1 MIIHSIRIEDA
12 APISRL
18 TRVQAVHRRHR
29 INVDARGQS
38 FGDRVQD
45 ARERAGLTQ
54 TQLADRA
61 GLSVQP
67 IRWAEWER
75 GKSVQADTLARIARA
90 LDCDMSVLWY
100 GEPAERTTGD
110 E

>member
-1 MIIHSIRIEDA
+1 VIARTVAIEDA
-12 APISRL
+12 EVVTQPKRL
-18 TRVQAVHRRHR
+18 QSVHYRHR
-29 INVDARGQS
+29 INVDARGRS

-54 TQLADRA
+54 TQLADAA

-90 LDCDMSVLWY
+90 LNTSIEALWY
-100 GEPAERTTGD
+100 GEES
-110 E
+110 